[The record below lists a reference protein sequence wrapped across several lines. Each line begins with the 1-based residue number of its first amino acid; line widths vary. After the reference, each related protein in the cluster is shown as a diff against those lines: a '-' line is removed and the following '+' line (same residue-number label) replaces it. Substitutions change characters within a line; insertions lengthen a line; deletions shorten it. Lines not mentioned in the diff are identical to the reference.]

1 MESMQMNKQLQ
12 DTILSFTQ
20 STPRTIAEVADHIY
34 ITLKKHPDRETVAK
48 DMRDLAR
55 SGLVKKVANR
65 RMKYATNLS
74 QYLATTMDERIAL
87 EDSKQKVT
95 TPSVTFLND
104 PIMAVLYRRQN
115 I

>member
-1 MESMQMNKQLQ
+1 MNAKLQ

-20 STPRTIAEVADHIY
+20 STPRTIAEIADYLYTDHAQIFTY
-34 ITLKKHPDRETVAK
+34 EETRKCLQKMILSGSLKHAEKRRVG
-48 DMRDLAR
+48 MAR
-55 SGLVKKVANR
+55 QN
-65 RMKYATNLS
+65 

-95 TPSVTFLND
+95 TPSPAFSND
-104 PIMAVLYRRQN
+104 PIMKAFYSKVN